1 MRTPERSNSDRAR
14 AWRNMMVAAINAG
27 LEQKLFGLQPG
38 QNYWISV
45 KGGDIYLGKW
55 RCEFVPVCSVPD
67 ERRC

>member
-1 MRTPERSNSDRAR
+1 
-14 AWRNMMVAAINAG
+14 MMVAAINAG